1 MYAARL
7 TLSVILPLPLLTC
20 LLCWLLRWVLPAV
33 GFCTAF
39 NFLHGAAIV
48 NLYKQWLT
56 SRPAC
61 CSLLVGD
68 VHDAAVVNLYNQCLT
83 SRPACCSLL
92 VGDVHNGPGCI
103 GWGLQQPY
111 LVIHCWPVFLHLFA
125 SHPGLPQ
132 LTAVFWAA
140 CVLYL
145 CTVQVPCYDVGRSL
159 AYISKPGGC
168 WQHLPRPG
176 EACC

>member
-20 LLCWLLRWVLPAV
+20 LLCWLLRWVLSAV

-48 NLYKQWLT
+48 NLY
-56 SRPAC
+56 
-61 CSLLVGD
+61 
-68 VHDAAVVNLYNQCLT
+68 NQCLT

-92 VGDVHNGPGCI
+92 VDDGPGCI
-103 GWGLQQPY
+103 GWGLQQHY
-111 LVIHCWPVFLHLFA
+111 FVIHCWPVFLHLFA
-125 SHPGLPQ
+125 SNPGLPE

-140 CVLYL
+140 CAVLYL